1 MEKWMGKNTWIGLVV
16 SVMVLMLG
24 LALGALFLSRDIL
37 SPEAQSLYLTA
48 MCGCATFLGSF
59 IGARGKGHY
68 LLHALTI
75 CAMLYL
81 LLWIFTMSADR
92 SVEFGKDAIRT
103 TTVMW
108 SSSAIASFLV
118 PRKKSKQ
125 PRRNSGHQVTK
136 SRKRVVT

>member
-37 SPEAQSLYLTA
+37 SPKAQSLYLTA

-68 LLHALTI
+68 LLRALSI

-81 LLWIFTMSADR
+81 LLWIFTISANCP
-92 SVEFGKDAIRT
+92 VKFGKDAIRT

-108 SSSAIASFLV
+108 SGSALAGFLV

-125 PRRNSGHQVTK
+125 PRRHTGHQVTK
-136 SRKRVVT
+136 KRKRVVT